1 MPRLPRLKL
10 PNTPLHI
17 IQRGNNRS
25 VCFGS
30 DEDCL
35 FYLDHLADISAK
47 MGVAVHAYV
56 LMTNHV
62 HLLATP
68 QDAEGVSQLMKR
80 LGQRYVQH
88 FNRAYRRTGTLW
100 EGRFR
105 SCVVGEEKYF
115 LGCHRYIELNPMRAG
130 LVAHPAEYRWSSYG
144 VNAQGNGHPLIRPH
158 TVYLGLGQSDA
169 ERQVAYRALFRHE
182 LDPGL
187 ADEIRRVTHGGLVL
201 GSERFAKEVALLTGR
216 RTQRGKAG
224 RPFKQSVETEHAD
237 SCLPA
242 QPHSCA
248 MPFPLTLP

>member
-17 IQRGNNRS
+17 IQRGNNRG

-30 DEDCL
+30 DEDRR
-35 FYLDHLADISAK
+35 FYLDHLAEISAK
-47 MGVAVHAYV
+47 VGVAIHAYV

-80 LGQRYVQH
+80 LGQRYVQY
-88 FNRAYRRTGTLW
+88 FNRAYQRTGTLW

-105 SCVVGEEKYF
+105 SCVVGEEGYF
-115 LGCHRYIELNPMRAG
+115 LGCHRYIEMNPVRAG
-130 LVAHPAEYRWSSYG
+130 MLAHPGEYQWSSYG
-144 VNAQGNGHPLIRPH
+144 TNAQGGASPLIRPH
-158 TVYLGLGQSDA
+158 PVYMGLGLTDE
-169 ERQVAYRALFRHE
+169 ERQAAYRELFRYE

-187 ADEIRRVTHGGLVL
+187 VDEIRRATCGGLVL
-201 GSERFAKEVALLTGR
+201 GSERFAQEVAMLAGC

-224 RPFKQSVETEHAD
+224 RPFKQSTDPTQTA
-237 SCLPA
+237 L
-242 QPHSCA
+242 
-248 MPFPLTLP
+248 LT

>member
-25 VCFGS
+25 VCFAS
-30 DEDCL
+30 DEDFL
-35 FYLDHLADISAK
+35 FYLDQLTDISVK
-47 MGVAVHAYV
+47 VGVAVHAFV

-62 HLLATP
+62 HLLLTP
-68 QDAEGVSQLMKR
+68 QDAEGASQLMKR

-105 SCVVGEEKYF
+105 SCVVGEEAYF
-115 LGCHRYIELNPMRAG
+115 LGCHRYIEMNPVRAEM
-130 LVAHPAEYRWSSYG
+130 VNHPGDYRWSSYG
-144 VNAQGNGHPLIRPH
+144 ANAQGAPMPLIRPH
-158 TVYLGLGQSDA
+158 PVYCSLGLTDD
-169 ERQVAYRALFRHE
+169 ERQAAYRELFRYE

-187 ADEIRRVTHGGLVL
+187 VDQIRQITHGGLVL
-201 GSERFAKEVALLTGR
+201 GSDRFAEEIARLAGR

-224 RPFKQSVETEHAD
+224 RPLKQGTAEKPRLFVEEQE
-237 SCLPA
+237 PVR
-242 QPHSCA
+242 
-248 MPFPLTLP
+248 